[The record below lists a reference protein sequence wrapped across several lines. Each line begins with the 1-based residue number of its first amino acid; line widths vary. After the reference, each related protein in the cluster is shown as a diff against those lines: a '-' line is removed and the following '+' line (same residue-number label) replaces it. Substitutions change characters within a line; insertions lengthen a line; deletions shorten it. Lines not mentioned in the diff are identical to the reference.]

1 MGPSLRIMSG
11 RGRRKAPSRP
21 ARRCL
26 ISPEVTENT
35 FRQYL
40 SVQIETQARLQTDDM
55 GNPDRAN
62 GRLAKIRIISTARVK
77 YRQRAALKM
86 VTPARF
92 ERATFPLGGGR
103 SIQLSYGATEG
114 VKDTGK
120 RGASSTS
127 GRLLATHPRQRQVP
141 YAPPSPATSD
151 MDASSV
157 GHPLPTR

>member
-1 MGPSLRIMSG
+1 MPSVAGHWCCNR
-11 RGRRKAPSRP
+11 
-21 ARRCL
+21 L
-26 ISPEVTENT
+26 I
-35 FRQYL
+35 L
-40 SVQIETQARLQTDDM
+40 
-55 GNPDRAN
+55 
-62 GRLAKIRIISTARVK
+62 
-77 YRQRAALKM
+77 

-120 RGASSTS
+120 RGASSMP
-127 GRLLATHPRQRQVP
+127 GRLLATHPRQRQLL
-141 YAPPSPATSD
+141 YAPPSPVTSD